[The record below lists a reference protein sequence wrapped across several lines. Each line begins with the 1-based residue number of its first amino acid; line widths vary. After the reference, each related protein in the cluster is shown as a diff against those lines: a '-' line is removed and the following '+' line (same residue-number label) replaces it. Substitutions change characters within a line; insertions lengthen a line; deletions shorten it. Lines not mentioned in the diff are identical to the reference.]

1 MIKSIPLRRASPASS
16 LNDPVQTSEN
26 LQIAINNGSQ
36 LTILDPKLPSIHKTL
51 TLPAPGKD
59 PILDPSDLFDT
70 SSTLWLEQLE
80 SFGIRSL
87 SNLLVETCDQT
98 YHLSRIFEPQI
109 ISHKWSPLNPLTKDC
124 YLGILLNTSEL
135 FILERQTLDL
145 INYRPAFK
153 IFNNLL
159 DQLYLSRDKIAA
171 DGKIKVNNEQYSSLM
186 IESFE
191 FSQVMISEGEAI
203 PLLSIGTGSNEISIH
218 QLNKS
223 FTKLL
228 TIENQPSKIVK
239 QVWSKWKKSDSNN
252 FTSFLSFIYADNR
265 VTTAKL
271 FFDISTSEMS
281 IGKLTKVLP
290 NKSRFEVHELAYTE
304 TDQLIVISS
313 TSMRIFQLLKG
324 NEMVIDHKLQ
334 HRSRVSSVLQFNKYE
349 TLTVDLA
356 YENGKFERVE
366 ITNKVG
372 KFSSNST
379 LSPKLFQALVNREMY
394 RYEILKSKA
403 GGDENG
409 EASGEQPPNLA
420 QKPFLND
427 SVSLRYYNAGTKLME
442 SNGMIVTVGRIIPQ
456 NVLNY
461 VISSQLEYSVNFTH
475 IKDIYPDYDS
485 KDSLIYSTSTNKI
498 NSFWF
503 NYYKKI
509 PIIPTFTNE
518 RNAVS
523 DIDEFLSKIQSLKME
538 VFGSLNEKTINIK
551 DSAKGTTFQQFLFS
565 NFTAN
570 ADVSDFQKAYNFN
583 MIILK
588 SLFFLSSKQI
598 NNEEINKVIQILKEE
613 QLKIEVAIVDFM
625 ISLVL
630 KYFTNLKEQ
639 LLTEVDKFLII
650 SYVLHLQSQG
660 VSVENIENIPEK
672 AELLVKTDFFEE
684 EFEVS
689 KNDIIADDE
698 RILKVVTSKSG
709 HKWSRCSLSLYPLL
723 ELNNQMDE
731 MKKFN
736 YTVKQ
741 TNTESN
747 ESIIN
752 NLLSSLNFCIYTGNK
767 TYNVN

>member
-1 MIKSIPLRRASPASS
+1 MIKSIPLRRASPAAS

-59 PILDPSDLFDT
+59 PILDPSDLFDI

-109 ISHKWSPLNPLTKDC
+109 ISHKWSPLNTLTKDC

-218 QLNKS
+218 QLNES

-228 TIENQPSKIVK
+228 TLENQPSKIVK

-281 IGKLTKVLP
+281 IGKLSKVSP

-304 TDQLIVISS
+304 NDQLIVISS
-313 TSMRIFQLLKG
+313 TSMRIFQLSKG

-409 EASGEQPPNLA
+409 EASSEQPPNLA

-461 VISSQLEYSVNFTH
+461 VISSQLEYSVNFTP

-518 RNAVS
+518 RNAAS
-523 DIDEFLSKIQSLKME
+523 DIDEFLSKIKSLKME

-551 DSAKGTTFQQFLFS
+551 DSVKRTTFQQFLFS

-570 ADVSDFQKAYNFN
+570 AEVSDFQKAYNFN
-583 MIILK
+583 IIILK

-598 NNEEINKVIQILKEE
+598 NNEEINKMIHILKEE
-613 QLKIEVAIVDFM
+613 QLKIEMAIVDFM
-625 ISLVL
+625 ICLVL
-630 KYFTNLKEQ
+630 KYFTNLREQ

-650 SYVLHLQSQG
+650 SYALHLQSQG
-660 VSVENIENIPEK
+660 VSVKNIENIPEK
-672 AELLVKTDFFEE
+672 AELVVKTDFFEE

-741 TNTESN
+741 TNTGSN